1 MSTIPNRDDMS
12 IKNNQILK
20 ELEYIESEICTIES
34 LVTVVRDSCVKNN
47 YITQELV
54 LNIAQKRL
62 IDIANKIS
70 LIDLIE

>member
-1 MSTIPNRDDMS
+1 MYIN
-12 IKNNQILK
+12 KNKILK

-34 LVTVVRDSCVKNN
+34 LVTVVKDSCVKNN

-70 LIDLIE
+70 LIDLNE

>member
-20 ELEYIESEICTIES
+20 ELEYIESEIGTIES

-70 LIDLIE
+70 LIDLNE

>member
-12 IKNNQILK
+12 IKN
-20 ELEYIESEICTIES
+20 EICTIES

-70 LIDLIE
+70 LIDLNE

>member
-20 ELEYIESEICTIES
+20 ELEYIESEICAIES

-70 LIDLIE
+70 LIDLNE

>member
-20 ELEYIESEICTIES
+20 ELEYIEDEICAIES
-34 LVTVVRDSCVKNN
+34 LVTVVRDSCTKNN

-54 LNIAQKRL
+54 LNIAQRRL
-62 IDIANKIS
+62 INITNRIS
-70 LIDLIE
+70 LMDLNV

>member
-34 LVTVVRDSCVKNN
+34 LVTVVRDSCVK
-47 YITQELV
+47 I
-54 LNIAQKRL
+54 I
-62 IDIANKIS
+62 I
-70 LIDLIE
+70 

>member
-1 MSTIPNRDDMS
+1 MYIN
-12 IKNNQILK
+12 KNKILK

-47 YITQELV
+47 YITQQLV

-70 LIDLIE
+70 LIDLNE